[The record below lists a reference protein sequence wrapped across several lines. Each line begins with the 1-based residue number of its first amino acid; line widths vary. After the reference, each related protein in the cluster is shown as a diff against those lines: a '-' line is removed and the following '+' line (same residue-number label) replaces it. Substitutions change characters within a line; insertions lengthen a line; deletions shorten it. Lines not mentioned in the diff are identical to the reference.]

1 MLPNFKDIM
10 TQPSQH
16 WKPFSLT
23 HVTYPRTTTSSVVPP
38 LLALLSLAPPF
49 GTCALV
55 VSSVIH
61 RDVVSAYLLVGAM
74 SAVTLT
80 SVLKG
85 VIKQPRP
92 PRYDDYDPL
101 VGAAQHRE
109 YGMPSNHSCFV
120 WFVAAFVYLYVTR
133 GGASWSARSLPSRSI
148 RLSSTCD
155 PSPPSSAGLDVASS
169 SSSTSSSSS
178 STAAAGLYRHLHSTV
193 VVASSLAV
201 ATGCA
206 YSRVYLGYHTMPQ
219 VAFGSALGSSLGASW
234 YALFETAVVRS
245 HLVRW
250 DGMMTDLEGARV
262 ASLLSSSA
270 RGEGDTG
277 GKRRE

>member
-1 MLPNFKDIM
+1 MLPSFKDIM

-23 HVTYPRTTTSSVVPP
+23 HVTYPRTTTSSVVSP

-55 VSSVIH
+55 VSSVVH

-85 VIKQPRP
+85 IIKQPRP
-92 PRYDDYDPL
+92 PRYDDDL
-101 VGAAQHRE
+101 LLSGAAQHRE

-120 WFVAAFVYLYVTR
+120 WFVAAFVYLHVTR

-148 RLSSTCD
+148 RLSSCD
-155 PSPPSSAGLDVASS
+155 PSTPPSSSSSS

-178 STAAAGLYRHLHSTV
+178 SSTAVADLYRHLQSTV
-193 VVASSLAV
+193 VVASSLVV

-206 YSRVYLGYHTMPQ
+206 YSRVYLGYHTIPQ
-219 VAFGSALGSSLGASW
+219 VVIGSALGSSLGAAW
-234 YALFETAVVRS
+234 YALFETAAVRS
-245 HLVRW
+245 YLVRW

-270 RGEGDTG
+270 GGEGDIG
-277 GKRRE
+277 GKKRE